1 MYVLWF
7 EFETLPTGTMC
18 LNTWVSGGWY
28 YFGSLWNFGG
38 YGGSRLG
45 VIPGLKF
52 LSCSLLLVP
61 NKVKNFL
68 YHSPWLQ

>member
-18 LNTWVSGGWY
+18 LNTWSQEGGTISGV
-28 YFGSLWNFGG
+28 
-38 YGGSRLG
+38 YGILEGKVEVDWG
-45 VIPGLKF
+45 VTPGLEF

-61 NKVKNFL
+61 NEVKNFL
-68 YHSPWLQ
+68 YHSLWLQ